1 MYEISEACKT
11 ALDGLRVTTK
21 VQGTLTLS
29 DGTVMGLENKDFSQG
44 ELSVNSR
51 CVSGSDFEYGSVYCA
66 ELITSIRTDL
76 DRYLFYDGFITVSVS
91 ILLQDGTWEEIPMGV
106 YNITE
111 AERSGRKVEIKA
123 YDNMLLMGDSSD
135 ISVTDITGTPYEI
148 LSAILEMTGVVLAQ
162 NQAEIDSMP
171 NGLHTFGISI
181 TAEDMTPRD
190 ILGELCTLL
199 CAFACFDRKGKLEIR
214 QYGTE
219 SVYTALGKK
228 KANTR
233 ISDYVV
239 KYKGLKAQI
248 GGQYTYSL
256 SEDKEGL
263 ILDIGKNQF
272 LQLGLESTKEEIL
285 QNIQNVLTAV
295 TYTPCSTELMTGH
308 PALDLGDMI
317 EIEDQYGENVQT
329 YIMSFDWKYRGR
341 HTVKGVGSN
350 PRMHVKGQTEKL
362 LSDVAENMQTK
373 DLVVKTGTNIK
384 RLILNTAEKEIVS
397 INFATVVDAAPVFIA
412 TVPVEMNLDG
422 NVTFYYYL
430 DSVLLDDAIVTQY
443 LPRGEHCITLSL
455 NLTVKK
461 DTRHVLSLRA
471 HTGYFESDV
480 RKQAAEIASLIK
492 HAQGKDSAYTETIID
507 NRVPDAII
515 KQYGIKA
522 SLLAQGLSG
531 TEKWDGTITFEESF
545 AEYMKLAPI
554 AVHGFYESVAVNII
568 DPGRSGFN
576 ETFKNFSLSPIKITG
591 FGERCNTELNDTPE
605 G

>member
-29 DGTVMGLENKDFSQG
+29 NGTVINLENKDFSQG

-76 DRYLFYDGFITVSVS
+76 DRYLFYDGFITASVS

-123 YDNMLLMGDSSD
+123 YDNMLLMGDNAD

-148 LSAILEMTGVVLAQ
+148 LSALSEMTGVVLAQ
-162 NQAEIDSMP
+162 NQVEIDALP
-171 NGLHTFGISI
+171 NGLYTFGISI
-181 TAEDMTPRD
+181 TTEDMTPRD

-199 CAFACFDRKGKLEIR
+199 CVFACFDRNGKLEIR

-228 KANTR
+228 KTNTR

-248 GGQYTYSL
+248 GGQYIYSL
-256 SEDKEGL
+256 SEDKDGL

-397 INFATVVDAAPVFIA
+397 INFTTVADATPVFIA
-412 TVPVEMNLDG
+412 TIPVEMNLDG

-443 LPRGEHCITLSL
+443 LPRGRHCITLSL
-455 NLTVKK
+455 NLTAKK
-461 DTRHVLSLRA
+461 DTRHILSLRA
-471 HTGYFESDV
+471 HTGYFKSDV

-492 HAQGKDSAYTETIID
+492 HAQGKDSAYTEIIID
-507 NRVPDAII
+507 SRVPEAVI

-545 AEYMKLAPI
+545 AEYMQLAPI
-554 AVHGFYESVAVNII
+554 AVRKFSESVAVYKIE
-568 DPGRSGFN
+568 PGQSGFD
-576 ETFKNFSLSPIKITG
+576 ETFNSFSLSPIKITG
-591 FGERCNTELNDTPE
+591 FEEKCNTELNDAPE
-605 G
+605 V

>member
-1 MYEISEACKT
+1 MYKISETCRT

-21 VQGTLTLS
+21 VHGTLTLS

-91 ILLQDGTWEEIPMGV
+91 VLLQDETWEEIPMGV

-148 LSAILEMTGVVLAQ
+148 LSALSEMTGVVLAQ
-162 NQAEIDSMP
+162 NQEEIDALP

-181 TAEDMTPRD
+181 TTEDMTPRD

-199 CAFACFDRKGKLEIR
+199 CAFACFDRNGKLEIR

-228 KANTR
+228 KTNTR

-248 GGQYTYSL
+248 GGQYIYSL
-256 SEDKEGL
+256 SEDKDGL

-272 LQLGLESTKEEIL
+272 LQLGLELTQKEIL

-341 HTVKGVGSN
+341 HAVKGVGSN
-350 PRMHVKGQTEKL
+350 PRMHVKGQTERL

-397 INFATVVDAAPVFIA
+397 VNFATVADATPVFIA

-422 NVTFYYYL
+422 NMTFCYYL
-430 DSVLLDDAIVTQY
+430 DSILLDDAIVTQY
-443 LPRGEHCITLSL
+443 LPRGGHCITLSL
-455 NLTVKK
+455 NLAAKK
-461 DTRHVLSLRA
+461 DTRHILSLRA

-507 NRVPDAII
+507 SRAPEAVI

-522 SLLAQGLSG
+522 SLLAQGLSRM
-531 TEKWDGTITFEESF
+531 EKWDGTITFEESF
-545 AEYMKLAPI
+545 AEYMQLAPI
-554 AVHGFYESVAVNII
+554 AVREFSESVAVYKIE
-568 DPGRSGFN
+568 PGQSGFN
-576 ETFKNFSLSPIKITG
+576 ETFNIFSLSPIKIAG
-591 FGERCNTELNDTPE
+591 F
-605 G
+605 